1 MKKILL
7 TVLAAISMISTANAN
22 WYVEG
27 NVGYGKLKNNDASK
41 SRVMPNAAV
50 GYDFGDMRVAADY
63 QYYGKAE
70 NGASSVKAQG
80 VGVSAI
86 YDVPLQSDLK
96 PYVGAR
102 VSVNDI
108 DAHSVHTNGNTR
120 TIRETEGYKMGYGAV
135 AGVQYKLDRDWSING
150 GVEYNR
156 LGKANDSTVK
166 QYGAK
171 AGMRYDF

>member
-1 MKKILL
+1 MRKILL
-7 TVLAAISMISTANAN
+7 TVLATISMISTANAN
-22 WYVEG
+22 WYAEG
-27 NVGYGKLKNNDASK
+27 NLGYGKLKNDDVSK
-41 SRVMPNAAV
+41 SRVMPNVVV

-70 NGASSVKAQG
+70 SGASSLKAQG

-86 YDVPLQSDLK
+86 YNVPLQSDIK

-108 DAHSVHTNGNTR
+108 DARSVHTNGNTR
-120 TIRETEGYKMGYGAV
+120 TIRETDGYKMGYGAV
-135 AGVQYKLDRDWSING
+135 AGVQYKLNHDWSING

-156 LGKANDSTVK
+156 LGKANDSSVK